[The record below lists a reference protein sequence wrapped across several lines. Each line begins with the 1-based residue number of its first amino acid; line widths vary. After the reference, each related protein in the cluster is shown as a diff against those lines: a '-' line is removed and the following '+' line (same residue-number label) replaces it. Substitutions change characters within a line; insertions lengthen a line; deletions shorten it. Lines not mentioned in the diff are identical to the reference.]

1 MNFKKLIETN
11 VLLSKVG
18 NPLYKRQGDFYKES
32 CILSLN
38 NVRISY
44 IMKGRKKGGWY
55 RVKAGVNGI
64 IEEQLITKDEAD
76 DYKNMAN
83 IQF

>member
-11 VLLSKVG
+11 NLLSKVG
-18 NPLYKRQGDFYKES
+18 SPLYSRQGVFYVGS

-44 IMKGRKKGGWY
+44 IMKGRKKGEWF
-55 RVKAGVNGI
+55 RVLASVNGE
-64 IEEQLITKDEAD
+64 IESQLLTKEEAD